1 MAHSSNAGRR
11 QLLQG
16 LGAAALLPW
25 VLPAQAEDYPT
36 KPVELVVPASAGG
49 GTDALARAFAEAAKK
64 HFPQPLVVNDRPG
77 ASG

>member
-1 MAHSSNAGRR
+1 MGHSSNAGRR

-36 KPVELVVPASAGG
+36 KPVELVVPASAG
-49 GTDALARAFAEAAKK
+49 
-64 HFPQPLVVNDRPG
+64 LVG
-77 ASG
+77 